1 MSVHDTSLIDRNIL
15 RRDQIYFVEK
25 DYKGST
31 NIITLAE
38 YKPRKE
44 SPFDKNY
51 LDGKY
56 GGIPIIDDLE
66 SIF

>member
-1 MSVHDTSLIDRNIL
+1 MGV
-15 RRDQIYFVEK
+15 FVEK